1 MNMEFSKKE
10 EVAILEKNEKSR
22 ISTMEA
28 EKSDQEFASEILS
41 RIENEINSESSSQV
55 EVQKIEDSIS
65 LINLATNEEIKKELD
80 LENKLG
86 DLDTEAKNVGEEAK
100 SKISEITG
108 FSKAYHHPEYRKN
121 IAKQILEARKTGKN
135 AEKIR
140 TDFYEKTTSE
150 KESFELQEKERSIAE
165 IMKEKD
171 LVVVHGML
179 MPELNPHTLRGSDFN
194 NKVLNNTRKDIG
206 FEDTYNVIAGL
217 SPTISASI
225 PSPDRPNNG
234 LAFRHGV
241 ILAEGQILSAKKE
254 DSGSVAFSLYKRIP
268 KYGNEDHKHSA
279 IQPNIDIESIVP
291 SAGQNSSTWNEL
303 TVEKPKI
310 AGLFQDLSINNEY
323 YNINNPKSKWKV
335 IFPDRQESEILEE
348 IEKEKAERKEELN
361 KELFRM
367 KEYSEKLKIPL
378 YAFKNEEG
386 ELKKY
391 KVEFTEGKHKDSYL
405 KKIKYGFTDDNIP
418 SEEKELIWS
427 YNLLPTTALEIHNK
441 QTEVSKDEK
450 NQIIQSLK
458 DKKVFSQN

>member
-1 MNMEFSKKE
+1 MNQENLQQDEADIEVKE
-10 EVAILEKNEKSR
+10 KPKIASVEQNKTS
-22 ISTMEA
+22 
-28 EKSDQEFASEILS
+28 QEFADEILGKIENDFKSVSNNREEIEKVENSILLENQSLKSEIK
-41 RIENEINSESSSQV
+41 N
-55 EVQKIEDSIS
+55 
-65 LINLATNEEIKKELD
+65 ELD
-80 LENKLG
+80 LDNKLG
-86 DLDTEAKNVGEEAK
+86 TLDTEATTAKEEAK
-100 SKISEITG
+100 STISEISG
-108 FSKAYHHPEYRKN
+108 FSKAYHHPEYRKD
-121 IAKQILEARKTGKN
+121 IAKQILEARKSGEN
-135 AEKIR
+135 AEEVRAK
-140 TDFYEKTTSE
+140 FYEKTGGE
-150 KESFELQEKERSIAE
+150 KENLESQEKERSVAE

-194 NKVLNNTRKDIG
+194 NKVLDNTRKDIG
-206 FEDTYNVIAGL
+206 FEDTYNVVAGL

-241 ILAEGQILSAKKE
+241 ILVEGQILSAKKE
-254 DSGSVAFSLYKRIP
+254 DSGSVAFGLHKRIP

-291 SAGQNSSTWNEL
+291 SAGPNSSTWNEL

-323 YNINNPKSKWKV
+323 YNINNPESKWKV
-335 IFPDRQESEILEE
+335 IFPDKQESEILEE

-361 KELFRM
+361 RELFKM

-405 KKIKYGFTDDNIP
+405 KKIKYGFTDDSIP

-427 YNLLPTTALEIHNK
+427 YNLLPVTALEIHNK
-441 QTEVSKDEK
+441 QTEASEDEQ
-450 NQIIQSLK
+450 NQITQNLK
-458 DKKVFSQN
+458 DKKVFSQNR